1 MGDKTQ
7 GPGGRSKKNFGEK
20 WKEKKTIGA
29 KNKIKIRKDRI
40 TYVDKSTTRVR
51 VR

>member
-7 GPGGRSKKNFGEK
+7 GGEVKTTLVKKTK
-20 WKEKKTIGA
+20 QKTIGA
-29 KNKIKIRKDRI
+29 KNKNKIRKDRI

-51 VR
+51 

>member
-7 GPGGRSKKNFGEK
+7 GGEGEVKKNFGEK
-20 WKEKKTIGA
+20 N
-29 KNKIKIRKDRI
+29 KNRLVQRTKNKIRKDRI

-51 VR
+51 QG

>member
-7 GPGGRSKKNFGEK
+7 GEEVELFGEK
-20 WKEKKTIGA
+20 QNKNDWCKEQ
-29 KNKIKIRKDRI
+29 KNKIRKDRI

-51 VR
+51 